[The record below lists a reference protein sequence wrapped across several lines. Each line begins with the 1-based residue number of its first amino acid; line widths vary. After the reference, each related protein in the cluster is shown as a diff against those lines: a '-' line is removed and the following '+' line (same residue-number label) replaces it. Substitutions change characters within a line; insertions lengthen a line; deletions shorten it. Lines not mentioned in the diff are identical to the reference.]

1 VIGRWLA
8 GAKAARGWT
17 KMVARRVTESYLGLF
32 RTPKRG
38 DGSRAAAVA
47 RIGTFEIRLVEM
59 PSVNASEEMSLW
71 VELYDRDLQ
80 FDVDSRKCGDLDE
93 AIDAAHFLIAQARL
107 LNSEAG
113 EAGFAGTEPSPS
125 DL

>member
-1 VIGRWLA
+1 ME
-8 GAKAARGWT
+8 

-32 RTPKRG
+32 VTAKRD
-38 DGSRAAAVA
+38 DGSRTAQVA
-47 RIGTFEIRLVEM
+47 KIGIFDVLLVEI

-80 FDVDSRKCGDLDE
+80 FGVDSRKCSDLDE
-93 AIDAAHFLIAQARL
+93 AIDAAHFMIAQAEL

-113 EAGFAGTEPSPS
+113 KA
-125 DL
+125 DC